1 MKRVVLLGL
10 VILLGVWIVFP
21 VASMKPDNGD
31 RAREEITEEAVA
43 ALGRPVSVTVGE
55 PVRDGGLL
63 RYEGLAVSGKGS
75 QSTAAAIHA
84 WFDER
89 SGAYLGTVTLTGYF
103 GPDAQVTGSSF
114 WETDLSRE
122 CAVVNEESHQYSGQV
137 ERTYNFQWGTLTSA
151 STPIRIGW
159 NGSWYSLA

>member
-63 RYEGLAVSGKGS
+63 RYEGLAVSGNGS

-89 SGAYLGTVTLTGYF
+89 SGAYAKRLDRAVERLARMEQGGMSASAVADDMLRVINADRPPLIKTCGAVNGFYR
-103 GPDAQVTGSSF
+103 A
-114 WETDLSRE
+114 LSRVLPE
-122 CAVVNEESHQYSGQV
+122 KLTLRMAARRYGQ
-137 ERTYNFQWGTLTSA
+137 
-151 STPIRIGW
+151 
-159 NGSWYSLA
+159 